1 MVELTRP
8 VRRKV
13 YTRHHALVVTLTPE
27 GVWVREP
34 RRRVAYLLPYGVA
47 FQYAVR
53 MHVDAEKARKKAE
66 KAMKRKARNV

>member
-1 MVELTRP
+1 
-8 VRRKV
+8 
-13 YTRHHALVVTLTPE
+13 
-27 GVWVREP
+27 
-34 RRRVAYLLPYGVA
+34 VA